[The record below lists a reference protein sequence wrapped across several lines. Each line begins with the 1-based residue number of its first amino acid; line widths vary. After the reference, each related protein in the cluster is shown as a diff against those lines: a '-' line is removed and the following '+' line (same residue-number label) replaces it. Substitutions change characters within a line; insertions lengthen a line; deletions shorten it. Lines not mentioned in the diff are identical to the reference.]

1 MDYLSEINMNWIDK
15 TELTRLIYDW
25 LVLLSAPAL
34 AGSNT
39 ISEWVSQEMVKS
51 DRPELTGAKVV
62 ISGGQ
67 FN

>member
-1 MDYLSEINMNWIDK
+1 MYNCLS
-15 TELTRLIYDW
+15 
-25 LVLLSAPAL
+25 LLSAPAVT
-34 AGSNT
+34 GSNN